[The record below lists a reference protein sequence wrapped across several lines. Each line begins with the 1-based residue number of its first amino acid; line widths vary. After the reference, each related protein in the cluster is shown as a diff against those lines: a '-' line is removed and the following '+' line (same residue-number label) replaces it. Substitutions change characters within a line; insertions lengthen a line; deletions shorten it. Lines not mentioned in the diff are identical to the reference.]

1 MPSETRWFAKAAM
14 FFLFL
19 TFAVGAAMTFARN
32 GGVAVPG
39 IIAVEHAHLGF
50 VGFLVN
56 MVIGI
61 ALSMLPA
68 DRDRY
73 PQTRGRYPARAP
85 IACWLLLNAG
95 LIARV
100 VVEPFQ
106 SLRETPALAF
116 SALLDI
122 AAVAQL
128 VAIVIFVSIAWH
140 RIRPAAAER
149 FGTRA

>member
-1 MPSETRWFAKAAM
+1 MPSEARWFAKAAM

-19 TFAVGAAMTFARN
+19 TFAVGTAITFAQN
-32 GGVAVPG
+32 GGIAVPA
-39 IIAVEHAHLGF
+39 IVAVEHAHLGF

-61 ALSMLPA
+61 ALWMLPA
-68 DRDRY
+68 DRERY
-73 PQTRGRYPARAP
+73 PETRGRYPARAP
-85 IACWLLLNAG
+85 IVCLLLLNAG
-95 LIARV
+95 LATRV

-116 SALLDI
+116 TALLDV

-128 VAIVIFVSIAWH
+128 AAIGIF
-140 RIRPAAAER
+140 
-149 FGTRA
+149 